1 MARTKATAR
10 KVADKG
16 PGWRP
21 RRDDYHPPPAPKLN
35 PNKPPVVNLI
45 DLDYTLDPT
54 CVKIM
59 DLKEKLHRAIV
70 QAAKGDGI
78 NEKDMP
84 DCNELFKELAQE
96 PMTPHYLH
104 VRTHAP

>member
-59 DLKEKLHRAIV
+59 DLKEKLHSAIV

-78 NEKDMP
+78 NEKTATNYSRNSLKSP
-84 DCNELFKELAQE
+84 
-96 PMTPHYLH
+96 
-104 VRTHAP
+104 